1 MLPPT
6 HRAWVSVDLEAIAHN
21 ICQMVHYLGP
31 QVALMAVVKADAYG
45 HGAVAVSEVALAHGA
60 KWLAVAT
67 IEEGIQLREAGIKA
81 PILLMGATNTP
92 EEVGA
97 VTYWKLQPTLC
108 TPKQA
113 LTYSENLTKPYAVH
127 LKVDTGMSRLGTSWQ
142 EAVPFVE
149 WVKSLPYLEIASIYS
164 HLATADE
171 QDSAFLAIQ
180 KQRFDQ
186 VLAALPLETQSGPRP
201 FLHLANSAGT
211 LAHPQY
217 HYDLVRVGLAL
228 YGLAPSEHL
237 KSVLNLKPAL
247 LIQARITQVKT
258 VTAGTGVSYGQTYHA
273 VQDTRLA
280 TVALGYA
287 DGLPRNLSG
296 KIEVE
301 VLGKRVPQVGTIT
314 MDQCLIDISA
324 VPQVQEGEVV
334 TFLGKSAPS
343 AYDWADLLS
352 TIPYEILCGFKHRL
366 PRVVLHPSVTPSEM
380 PSWIAKR
387 KLKDSI
393 DSP

>member
-1 MLPPT
+1 VLTPT
-6 HRAWVSVDLEAIAHN
+6 HRAWVSVDLEAIAYN
-21 ICQMVHYLGP
+21 IRQLVHHLGP
-31 QVALMAVVKADAYG
+31 HVALMAVVKADAYG
-45 HGAVAVSEVALAHGA
+45 HGAVAVSEVALASGA
-60 KWLAVAT
+60 QWLAVAT
-67 IEEGIQLREAGIKA
+67 IEEGIQLREADIKA

-92 EEVGA
+92 EEVAA

-113 LTYSENLTKPYAVH
+113 LTYSENLTKSHAVH
-127 LKVDTGMSRLGTSWQ
+127 LKIDTGMSRLGTSWQ

-149 WVKSLPYLEIASIYS
+149 WVQSLPHLEIGSVYS

-171 QDSAFLAIQ
+171 PDSPFLAIQ
-180 KQRFDQ
+180 KQRFDH
-186 VLAALPLETQSGPRP
+186 VLEALKLQPKRGQRP

-211 LAHPQY
+211 LADPQY

-228 YGLAPSEHL
+228 YGLAPAPHL
-237 KSVLNLKPAL
+237 QQVLDLKPAL

-258 VTAGTGVSYGQTYHA
+258 VPAGTGVSYGQTYHA
-273 VQDTRLA
+273 KQDMRLA

-296 KIEVE
+296 KIQVE

-314 MDQCLIDISA
+314 MDQCLIDVSA
-324 VPQVQEGEVV
+324 VPEVQEGEVV

-343 AYDWADLLS
+343 TYDWADLLG

-366 PRVVLHPSVTPSEM
+366 PRVGLQQSVISSEM
-380 PSWIAKR
+380 TS
-387 KLKDSI
+387 
-393 DSP
+393 

>member
-1 MLPPT
+1 VLPPT

-21 ICQMVHYLGP
+21 IRQLVHYLGP

-149 WVKSLPYLEIASIYS
+149 WVKSLPHLEIASIYS

-171 QDSAFLAIQ
+171 PDSAFLTIQ
-180 KQRFDQ
+180 KQRFDH
-186 VLAALPLETQSGPRP
+186 VLEALKLQSKRGQRP

-211 LAHPQY
+211 LADPQY

-228 YGLAPSEHL
+228 YGLAPARHL
-237 KSVLNLKPAL
+237 QQVVDLKPAL

-258 VTAGTGVSYGQTYHA
+258 VPAGTGVSYGQTYHA
-273 VQDTRLA
+273 EQDMRLA

-296 KIEVE
+296 KIQVE

-314 MDQCLIDISA
+314 MDQCLIDVSTIPE
-324 VPQVQEGEVV
+324 VLEGEVV

-343 AYDWADLLS
+343 AYDWADLLG

-366 PRVVLHPSVTPSEM
+366 PRVILNELIVPSERT
-380 PSWIAKR
+380 P
-387 KLKDSI
+387 
-393 DSP
+393 

>member
-1 MLPPT
+1 MLTPT

-21 ICQMVHYLGP
+21 IHRLVRYLGP
-31 QVALMAVVKADAYG
+31 HVALMAVVKADAYG
-45 HGAVAVSEVALAHGA
+45 HGAVAVSEVALACGA

-67 IEEGIQLREAGIKA
+67 IEEGIQLREADIKA

-92 EEVGA
+92 EEVKA
-97 VTYWKLQPTLC
+97 VTSWKLQPTLC

-113 LTYSENLTKPYAVH
+113 LTYSESLTKAYAVH
-127 LKVDTGMSRLGTSWQ
+127 LKIDTGMSRLGTPWQ
-142 EAVPFVE
+142 EAVPFVAL
-149 WVKSLPYLEIASIYS
+149 VKSLPHLEIASVYS

-171 QDSAFLAIQ
+171 PNSTFLALQ
-180 KQRFDQ
+180 KQRFDH
-186 VLAALPLETQSGPRP
+186 VLEALQLQKQRGQRP

-211 LAHPQY
+211 LADPQY

-228 YGLAPSEHL
+228 YGLAPAHHL
-237 KSVLNLKPAL
+237 QQVIDLKPAL

-258 VTAGTGVSYGQTYHA
+258 VPAGTGVSYGQIYHA
-273 VQDTRLA
+273 QQDTRLA

-296 KIEVE
+296 KIQVE
-301 VLGKRVPQVGTIT
+301 VLGKRVPQVGMIT
-314 MDQCLIDISA
+314 MDQCLIDVSA
-324 VPQVQEGEVV
+324 VPEVQEGEVV

-343 AYDWADLLS
+343 AYDWADLLG

-366 PRVVLHPSVTPSEM
+366 PRVVLQELIAPSERT
-380 PSWIAKR
+380 P
-387 KLKDSI
+387 
-393 DSP
+393 

>member
-1 MLPPT
+1 VRFVVLPPT

-21 ICQMVHYLGP
+21 IRQLVHYLGP
-31 QVALMAVVKADAYG
+31 HVALMAVVKADAYG

-67 IEEGIQLREAGIKA
+67 IEEGIQLREASIRA

-92 EEVGA
+92 EEVEA

-113 LTYSENLTKPYAVH
+113 LTYSENLTRPYAVH

-149 WVKSLPYLEIASIYS
+149 WVRSLSHLEISSIYS

-171 QDSAFLAIQ
+171 PDSAFLAIQ
-180 KQRFDQ
+180 KQRFDH
-186 VLAALPLETQSGPRP
+186 VLAALQLETESGQRP
-201 FLHLANSAGT
+201 SLHLANSAGT
-211 LAHPQY
+211 LADRQY

-228 YGLAPSEHL
+228 YGLAPADHL
-237 KSVLNLKPAL
+237 RLVLNLKPAL

-258 VTAGTGVSYGQTYHA
+258 VIAGTGVSYGQTYHA
-273 VQDTRLA
+273 AQDTRLA

-301 VLGKRVPQVGTIT
+301 VLGERVPQVGTIT
-314 MDQCLIDISA
+314 MDQCLIDVSA

-366 PRVVLHPSVTPSEM
+366 PRVVFQPSVKPSEM
-380 PSWIAKR
+380 TS
-387 KLKDSI
+387 
-393 DSP
+393 

>member
-6 HRAWVSVDLEAIAHN
+6 HRAWVSVDLEAIAYN
-21 ICQMVHYLGP
+21 VRQLVQYLGP
-31 QVALMAVVKADAYG
+31 RVALMAVVKADAYG
-45 HGAVAVSEVALAHGA
+45 HGAVTVSEVALANGA

-67 IEEGIQLREAGIKA
+67 IEEGIQLREAAIKA
-81 PILLMGATNTP
+81 PILLMGAINTA
-92 EEVGA
+92 EEVKA
-97 VTYWKLQPTLC
+97 VTYWELQPTLC

-113 LTYSENLTKPYAVH
+113 LTYSDNLTQSHAVH
-127 LKVDTGMSRLGTSWQ
+127 LKIDTGMSRLGTSWQ
-142 EAVPFVE
+142 EAVPFVA
-149 WVKSLPYLEIASIYS
+149 WVQSLSHLEIVSIYS

-171 QDSAFLAIQ
+171 PDSAFLAIQ

-186 VLAALPLETQSGPRP
+186 VLKALKLQSKRGHPS
-201 FLHLANSAGT
+201 LHLANSAGT
-211 LAHPQY
+211 LADPQY

-228 YGLAPSEHL
+228 YGLAPARHL
-237 KSVLNLKPAL
+237 QQVVDLKPAL

-258 VTAGTGVSYGQTYHA
+258 VPAGTGVSYGQTYHA
-273 VQDTRLA
+273 KQEIRLA

-296 KIEVE
+296 KIQVE

-314 MDQCLIDISA
+314 MDQCLIDVST
-324 VPQVQEGEVV
+324 VPEVQEGEVV

-343 AYDWADLLS
+343 AYDWADLLG

-366 PRVVLHPSVTPSEM
+366 PRVVLQELIVPSERT
-380 PSWIAKR
+380 P
-387 KLKDSI
+387 
-393 DSP
+393 

>member
-1 MLPPT
+1 VLPPT

>member
-1 MLPPT
+1 MLKPT

-21 ICQMVHYLGP
+21 VRQLVRYLGP
-31 QVALMAVVKADAYG
+31 HVALMAVVKADAYG
-45 HGAVAVSEVALAHGA
+45 HGAVAVSEVALACGA

-67 IEEGIQLREAGIKA
+67 IEEGIQLREANIQA

-92 EEVGA
+92 EEVKA
-97 VTYWKLQPTLC
+97 VTFWNLQPTLC

-113 LTYSENLTKPYAVH
+113 LTYSNNLTKGYPVH
-127 LKVDTGMSRLGTSWQ
+127 LKIDTGMSRLGAAWQ
-142 EAVPFVE
+142 EAVPFVS
-149 WVKSLPYLEIASIYS
+149 WVQSLPHLEIASIYS

-171 QDSAFLAIQ
+171 PDSAFLAIQ
-180 KQRFDQ
+180 KQRFDH
-186 VLAALPLETQSGPRP
+186 VLEALPSPTQSGQRP

-211 LAHPQY
+211 LADRQY

-228 YGLAPSEHL
+228 YGLAPARHL
-237 KSVLNLKPAL
+237 QQVIDLKPAL

-258 VTAGTGVSYGQTYHA
+258 VPAGTGVSYGQIYHA
-273 VQDTRLA
+273 KQDTRLA

-301 VLGKRVPQVGTIT
+301 VSGKRVPQVGTIT
-314 MDQCLIDISA
+314 MDQCLIDIST
-324 VPQVQEGEVV
+324 VPEVQEGEVV

-343 AYDWADLLS
+343 AYNWADLLG

-366 PRVVLHPSVTPSEM
+366 PRVVLQKLIVPSERI
-380 PSWIAKR
+380 P
-387 KLKDSI
+387 
-393 DSP
+393 

>member
-1 MLPPT
+1 VLPPT
-6 HRAWVSVDLEAIAHN
+6 HRAWVSVDLEAIAYN
-21 ICQMVHYLGP
+21 VRQLVQYLGP
-31 QVALMAVVKADAYG
+31 RVALMAVVKADAYG

-67 IEEGIQLREAGIKA
+67 IEEGIQLREAAIKA
-81 PILLMGATNTP
+81 PILLMGATNTV
-92 EEVGA
+92 EEVKA

-113 LTYSENLTKPYAVH
+113 LTYSDNLTQSHAVH
-127 LKVDTGMSRLGTSWQ
+127 LKIDTGMSRLGASWQ
-142 EAVPFVE
+142 EAVPFVA
-149 WVKSLPYLEIASIYS
+149 WVKSLPHLEIASIYS

-171 QDSAFLAIQ
+171 PDSAFLALQ
-180 KQRFDQ
+180 KQRFNQ
-186 VLAALPLETQSGPRP
+186 VLEALALQSNRDRP

-211 LAHPQY
+211 LADPQY

-228 YGLAPSEHL
+228 YGLAPARHL
-237 KSVLNLKPAL
+237 IQVVDLKPAL

-258 VTAGTGVSYGQTYHA
+258 VPAGTGVSYGQTYHA
-273 VQDTRLA
+273 KQDMRLA

-296 KIEVE
+296 KIQVE
-301 VLGKRVPQVGTIT
+301 VLEKRVPQVGTIT
-314 MDQCLIDISA
+314 MDQCLIDVSA
-324 VPQVQEGEVV
+324 VPEVQEGEVV

-343 AYDWADLLS
+343 AYDWADLLG

-366 PRVVLHPSVTPSEM
+366 PRVVLQQSAISSEM
-380 PSWIAKR
+380 TS
-387 KLKDSI
+387 
-393 DSP
+393 